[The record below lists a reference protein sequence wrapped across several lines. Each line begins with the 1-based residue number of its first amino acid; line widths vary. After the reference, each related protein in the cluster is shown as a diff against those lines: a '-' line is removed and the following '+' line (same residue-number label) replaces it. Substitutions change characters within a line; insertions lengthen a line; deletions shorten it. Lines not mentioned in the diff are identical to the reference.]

1 MRLLIVIF
9 LIFSVR
15 LLAADEVL
23 TNHLSPLPK
32 INASGYEAQ
41 LKKFQE
47 LQRENFE
54 LKLKA
59 QNEELKKK
67 LGDNSIENVT
77 VLSIY
82 SSGKSGYAAKVY
94 GGGAGLRVVKKG
106 EDINDSMHVTE
117 INQRKVT
124 VFLSK
129 ENKILTLEPYTI
141 GGG

>member
-1 MRLLIVIF
+1 MRLLLAIC
-9 LIFSVR
+9 LIISQST
-15 LLAADEVL
+15 LAADKESVIQQ
-23 TNHLSPLPK
+23 SPLPEV
-32 INASGYEAQ
+32 NVRNYAEQ
-41 LKKFQE
+41 LKTFQE

-94 GGGAGLRVVKKG
+94 GGGAGLRVVKTG
-106 EDINDSMHVTE
+106 ENINDSMYVTE

-129 ENKILTLEPYTI
+129 ENKTLTLEPYTI

>member
-15 LLAADEVL
+15 SLAADEVL
-23 TNHLSPLPK
+23 ANHLSPLPK

-67 LGDNSIENVT
+67 LGDNSNENVT
-77 VLSIY
+77 VLSILLENQVMPQKY
-82 SSGKSGYAAKVY
+82 M
-94 GGGAGLRVVKKG
+94 VV
-106 EDINDSMHVTE
+106 EQACV
-117 INQRKVT
+117 
-124 VFLSK
+124 
-129 ENKILTLEPYTI
+129 
-141 GGG
+141 

>member
-1 MRLLIVIF
+1 M
-9 LIFSVR
+9 
-15 LLAADEVL
+15 AADEVL
-23 TNHLSPLPK
+23 ANHLSPLPK
-32 INASGYEAQ
+32 INASDYEAQ

-82 SSGKSGYAAKVY
+82 SSGKSGYAAK
-94 GGGAGLRVVKKG
+94 AGLRVVKTG
-106 EDINDSMHVTE
+106 ENINDSMYVTE

-129 ENKILTLEPYTI
+129 ENKTLTLEPYTI

>member
-15 LLAADEVL
+15 SLAADEVL
-23 TNHLSPLPK
+23 ANHLSPLPK

-77 VLSIY
+77 VLSIH

-94 GGGAGLRVVKKG
+94 GGGAGLRVVKTG

-129 ENKILTLEPYTI
+129 ENKTLTLEPYTI